1 MAWFRGCFAM
11 LLGAAFHYAFL
22 MYLQTGELCAFN
34 VSDYGYL
41 MSADSLRQCLEYY
54 SFFAEAQK

>member
-11 LLGAAFHYAFL
+11 LLGTAFHYAFL
-22 MYLQTGELCAFN
+22 MYLKTGELCAFN

-41 MSADSLRQCLEYY
+41 MSADTIIYKICIVI
-54 SFFAEAQK
+54 